1 MSTQAQAVIGAL
13 YGDEGKGLMV
23 DRLAA
28 ATPAAVV
35 VRSNGGAQAGHTV
48 VGEAGARHVFHHI
61 GSGSFAG
68 AASHFSRF
76 FVAHPMLLLDEL
88 AALDALDVKPDISSD
103 PRASVTTPFDVIINQ
118 ALELA
123 RGAARHGSCGLGF
136 GETVERNL
144 RPEFALSTKDLFRSD
159 LHDRLVFIRDA
170 WVPVRLAALGITA
183 LPADLAAALA
193 DETTIARFEAD
204 CAAYL
209 DRVTLWPD
217 RRLCE
222 RGAVIFEAAQGL
234 LLDQDGGGFPHVTRS
249 NTGLSNMLAIS
260 AEAGITELNATY
272 ATRCYTTRHGAG
284 PLKGEISALPGIKV
298 VDPTN
303 APNEW
308 QGSLRVAPL
317 DLGVLRDAIAHDLA
331 LERGGITVSAG
342 LAVTCLD
349 QADDGFAVTDRGEAM
364 RLDPAIA
371 AARISELVGLPLSA
385 ESWGPRRG
393 NVRLCVDVDAARI
406 AAQ

>member
-1 MSTQAQAVIGAL
+1 MSTRAQAVIGAL

-28 ATPAAVV
+28 ATPEAVV

-48 VGEAGARHVFHHI
+48 VDPAGLRHVFHHI

-68 AASHFSRF
+68 AATHFSRF

-88 AALDALDVKPDISSD
+88 AALGELGVRPQISSD
-103 PRASVTTPFDVIINQ
+103 PRAPVTTPLDVILNQ

-123 RGAARHGSCGLGF
+123 RGTARHGSCGLGF
-136 GETVERNL
+136 GETIERNL
-144 RPEFALSTKDLFRSD
+144 HPEFALSTKDLFRLD
-159 LHDRLVFIRDA
+159 LHARLVSIRDA

-183 LPADLAAALA
+183 LPAELAAALA
-193 DETTIARFEAD
+193 DDITIARFEAD

-209 DRVTLWPD
+209 ERVTLWPD

-222 RGAVIFEAAQGL
+222 RGTVIFEAAQGL
-234 LLDQDGGGFPHVTRS
+234 ALDQDRGAFPHVTRS
-249 NTGLSNMLAIS
+249 NTGLANMLAIS
-260 AEAGITELNATY
+260 AEAGISELDATY

-284 PLKGEISALPGIKV
+284 PLKGEVPALPGIHV
-298 VDPTN
+298 IDPTN

-308 QGSLRVAPL
+308 QGTLRLAPL
-317 DLGVLRDAIAHDLA
+317 DLGTLRNAIAHDLT
-331 LERGGITVSAG
+331 LDRGGIMVRAG

-349 QADDGFAVTDRGEAM
+349 QAEDDFAVTDDGAAI
-364 RLDPAIA
+364 RLDPAHAASRIA
-371 AARISELVGLPLSA
+371 DLAGLPLWA

-393 NVRLCVDVDAARI
+393 DVRLCTDAA
-406 AAQ
+406 AA